1 MSNRYSKIMLIV
13 VTIICV
19 VLMAVSYINSS
30 ALDTVRGYAN
40 YLLVP
45 IQSSI
50 SAFGQKA
57 SDKISEQAD
66 MHKVYKENQ
75 ELKTKVE
82 ELTTENNRLRNETEE
97 LERLRELYQL
107 DNDYQQYP
115 TIAARVISR
124 DSQKWFNVFRID
136 KGLRDGLVKDMNVIG
151 GGGLIGIIVDVGP
164 NYATVRTIIDN
175 DSNVYAMS
183 QSSGDACLVKG
194 DLNSYETGTID
205 ISNID
210 KNAVFSNG
218 DAVVTSDLSTKF
230 LPGILI
236 GYASDINMDSRH
248 LTKSGKL
255 IPVADFTKLHEVLV
269 ITELKTDTGIIS
281 LGDSQASQEEASEQQ

>member
-19 VLMAVSYINSS
+19 VLMAISYINSS

-57 SDKISEQAD
+57 SDKITEQAD
-66 MHKVYKENQ
+66 MHRVYEENKELQ
-75 ELKTKVE
+75 KAVE
-82 ELTTENNRLRNETEE
+82 ELTTENNRLRNETGE

-194 DLNSYETGTID
+194 DLNSYETGMID

-281 LGDSQASQEEASEQQ
+281 LGDNQASQEEASVQ

>member
-19 VLMAVSYINSS
+19 VFMAVSYINSS
-30 ALDTVRGYAN
+30 ALDSVRGYAN

-57 SDKISEQAD
+57 SDKITEQAD
-66 MHKVYKENQ
+66 MHKVYEENQ
-75 ELKTKVE
+75 ELKKTVE
-82 ELTTENNRLRNETEE
+82 ELTTENNRLRNETGE
-97 LERLRELYQL
+97 LERLRELYKL

-194 DLNSYETGTID
+194 DLNSYETGMID

-281 LGDSQASQEEASEQQ
+281 LGDNQTSQEEASEQ

>member
-30 ALDTVRGYAN
+30 ALDSVRGYAN

-57 SDKISEQAD
+57 SDKITEQAD
-66 MHKVYKENQ
+66 MHKVYEENQ
-75 ELKTKVE
+75 ELKMTVE
-82 ELTTENNRLRNETEE
+82 ELTTENNRLRNETGE
-97 LERLRELYQL
+97 LERLRELYKL

-194 DLNSYETGTID
+194 DLNSYETGMID

-281 LGDSQASQEEASEQQ
+281 LGDNQTSQEEASEQ

>member
-30 ALDTVRGYAN
+30 ALDSVRGYAN

-57 SDKISEQAD
+57 SDKITEQAD
-66 MHKVYKENQ
+66 MHKVYEENQ
-75 ELKTKVE
+75 ELKKTVE
-82 ELTTENNRLRNETEE
+82 ELTTENNRLRNETGE
-97 LERLRELYQL
+97 LERLRELYKL

-194 DLNSYETGTID
+194 DLNSYETGMID

-281 LGDSQASQEEASEQQ
+281 LGDNQTSQEEASEQ

>member
-1 MSNRYSKIMLIV
+1 MSNRYSKIMLIT
-13 VTIICV
+13 VTIICIMF
-19 VLMAVSYINSS
+19 MAVSYINSA
-30 ALDTVRGYAN
+30 ALDTVRAYAN

-50 SAFGQKA
+50 SAFGQSA
-57 SDKISEQAD
+57 ADKINEQAD
-66 MHKVYKENQ
+66 LHKAYEENQ
-75 ELKTKVE
+75 ELRKTVE
-82 ELTTENNRLRNETEE
+82 ELTAENNRLRNETGE

-124 DSQKWFNVFRID
+124 DSQKWFNMFRID
-136 KGLRDGLVKDMNVIG
+136 KGLKDGLVKDMNVIG
-151 GGGLIGIIVDVGP
+151 GGGLIGIITEVGP

-194 DLNSYETGTID
+194 DLSSYETGMID

-210 KNAVFSNG
+210 KNAVFANG

-236 GYASDINMDSRH
+236 GYASDISMDSRH

-269 ITELKTDTGIIS
+269 ITQLKTDTGIIS
-281 LGDSQASQEEASEQQ
+281 VGDSNILQEDTPVQ

>member
-1 MSNRYSKIMLIV
+1 MSNRYSKIMLIT
-13 VTIICV
+13 VTIICIMF
-19 VLMAVSYINSS
+19 MAVSYINSA
-30 ALDTVRGYAN
+30 ALDTVRSYAN

-50 SAFGQKA
+50 STFGQSAA
-57 SDKISEQAD
+57 SKLDEHAD
-66 MHKVYKENQ
+66 MHRVYEENQ
-75 ELKTKVE
+75 SLKKTVE
-82 ELTTENNRLRNETEE
+82 ELTAENNRLRNETGE

-115 TIAARVISR
+115 TVAARVIAR

-136 KGLRDGLVKDMNVIG
+136 KGLKDGLVKDMNVIG
-151 GGGLIGIIVDVGP
+151 GGGLIGIITEVGP

-194 DLNSYETGTID
+194 DLSSYETGMID

-210 KNAVFSNG
+210 KNAVFANG

-236 GYASDINMDSRH
+236 GYASDISMDSRH

-255 IPVADFTKLHEVLV
+255 IPVADFSKLHEVLV
-269 ITELKTDTGIIS
+269 ITQLKTDTGIIS
-281 LGDSQASQEEASEQQ
+281 VGDSPVLQEVAPVQ

>member
-19 VLMAVSYINSS
+19 VLMAISYINSS

-57 SDKISEQAD
+57 SDKITEQAD
-66 MHKVYKENQ
+66 MHRVYEENKELQ
-75 ELKTKVE
+75 KTVE
-82 ELTTENNRLRNETEE
+82 ELTTENNRLRNETGE

-194 DLNSYETGTID
+194 DLNSYETGMID

-281 LGDSQASQEEASEQQ
+281 LGDNQASQEEASVQ

>member
-1 MSNRYSKIMLIV
+1 MSNRYSKIMLIT
-13 VTIICV
+13 VTIICIMF
-19 VLMAVSYINSS
+19 MAVSYINSA
-30 ALDTVRGYAN
+30 ALDTVRSYAN

-50 SAFGQKA
+50 STFGQSAAAKL
-57 SDKISEQAD
+57 DEHAD
-66 MHKVYKENQ
+66 MHRVYEENQ
-75 ELKTKVE
+75 SLKKTVE
-82 ELTTENNRLRNETEE
+82 ELTAENNRLRNETGE

-115 TIAARVISR
+115 TVAARVIAR

-136 KGLRDGLVKDMNVIG
+136 KGLKDGLVKDMNVIG
-151 GGGLIGIIVDVGP
+151 GGGLIGIITEVGP

-194 DLNSYETGTID
+194 DLSSYETGMID

-210 KNAVFSNG
+210 KNAVFANG

-236 GYASDINMDSRH
+236 GYASDISMDSRH

-255 IPVADFTKLHEVLV
+255 IPVADFSKLHEVLV
-269 ITELKTDTGIIS
+269 ITQLKTDTGIIS
-281 LGDSQASQEEASEQQ
+281 VGDSPVLQEIAPVQ

>member
-1 MSNRYSKIMLIV
+1 MLIV

-30 ALDTVRGYAN
+30 ALDSVRGYAN

-57 SDKISEQAD
+57 SDKITEQAD
-66 MHKVYKENQ
+66 MHKVYEENQ
-75 ELKTKVE
+75 ELKKTVE
-82 ELTTENNRLRNETEE
+82 ELTTENNRLRNETGE
-97 LERLRELYQL
+97 LERLRELYKL

-194 DLNSYETGTID
+194 DLNSYETGMID

-281 LGDSQASQEEASEQQ
+281 LGDNQTSQEEASEQ